1 MLHKTGSIGIS
12 NQIDRIREAYNLMLD
27 APNERRY
34 EILYERWQTSIDA
47 LERKLETNRYLTG
60 KEKPAEIPPQDKS
73 SSFLSVI

>member
-60 KEKPAEIPPQDKS
+60 KEKPAEIPPQAKAS
-73 SSFLSVI
+73 GFLSVN

>member
-34 EILYERWQTSIDA
+34 KILYERWQTSIDA

-60 KEKPAEIPPQDKS
+60 KEKPAGLLLKKVD
-73 SSFLSVI
+73 